1 MEKIM
6 ETFGKRLKELRTQ
19 KHKTQVEMAELLECT
34 DRHYQRMEYGYVNVP
49 FGGLFSRDD
58 RLPAGTGGYP

>member
-19 KHKTQVEMAELLECT
+19 KHKTQVEMQNCWSVQTVTIREWSMA
-34 DRHYQRMEYGYVNVP
+34 M
-49 FGGLFSRDD
+49 
-58 RLPAGTGGYP
+58 